1 MNNPN
6 VDVII
11 YNIRKP
17 QSACESAYSA
27 PGSACS
33 ERPSKGCLTDSV
45 SPRIKPTF
53 GLDIQGHST
62 VERDQRRK
70 HALCE
75 AGIIL
80 WEALMIPVPGLVWE
94 VVKSGR
100 CVRYCVLWNLLL
112 EETWT

>member
-53 GLDIQGHST
+53 GLDIQGI
-62 VERDQRRK
+62 QPLK
-70 HALCE
+70 
-75 AGIIL
+75 GIKDGN
-80 WEALMIPVPGLVWE
+80 MHF
-94 VVKSGR
+94 VKLG
-100 CVRYCVLWNLLL
+100 
-112 EETWT
+112 